1 MDPIKDAFEKIKK
14 DIHYLHQEIEKI
26 KFILNGIKSQPLQQ
40 KNHVQTQNTFRQTD
54 AQHTTLNK
62 TMNLPLEGPKSQ
74 DIPIS
79 TGNEGVSTDRQT
91 YTQTD
96 RQPPNF
102 HWNPQNQIQN
112 QSPTQLQNQ
121 SSTQLQ
127 NQTQVKLNNKKQ
139 VTEILNSLDELKK
152 EVRLKFKKLTAQ
164 EMLVFSSIFELEEQG
179 FIVDYALISER
190 LGLTESSIR
199 DYILRLI
206 KKGIPVIKTRENNKK
221 ITLTI
226 SEELKKMA
234 SLEAIIQ
241 LRNL

>member
-1 MDPIKDAFEKIKK
+1 MDPIKEAFEKIKK
-14 DIHYLHQEIEKI
+14 DIYYLHQEIEKI
-26 KFILNGIKSQPLQQ
+26 KFILNGIKSQPPQQ

-54 AQHTTLNK
+54 AQHSTLNK

-74 DIPIS
+74 NMPIS

-112 QSPTQLQNQ
+112 QSP
-121 SSTQLQ
+121 TQLQ